1 MREELK
7 TKYYNLISEPNLQK
21 LIMVG
26 NALATIE
33 DKLIISSYQ
42 ISREELKE
50 ALDFLKT
57 SEIDI
62 YNEII
67 KDIDNGLICGDS
79 DD

>member
-7 TKYYNLISEPNLQK
+7 AKYYNLIKEPNLQK

-42 ISREELKE
+42 ISREEIKE
-50 ALDFLKT
+50 SIAFLKT
-57 SEIDI
+57 SEADVF
-62 YNEII
+62 YEII
-67 KDIDNGLICGDS
+67 KDIDNGLIYGDS
-79 DD
+79 ND